1 MWIVWIRVRRMWKIH
16 FCTPDHLEALREV
29 TRLGG
34 AYPTKITHMGS

>member
-1 MWIVWIRVRRMWKIH
+1 MYIVWLRIKGWKIH

-34 AYPTKITHMGS
+34 AYPTRITHMGS

>member
-1 MWIVWIRVRRMWKIH
+1 MYIVWIKVRRMWKIN

-34 AYPTKITHMGS
+34 TYQTKITHMGS